1 MPKVIK
7 TQTEFEGRTLEEYV
21 VVEGEGLEPWEP
33 QAALRFVGKSTPRID
48 GPERVTGKALYTADV
63 QLPGMLYGK
72 ILRSPLPHAKIKKID
87 THRAAKL
94 PGVRAVLSSQN
105 TPKIAFRRQT
115 FLFDEI
121 VRYVGDEVACV
132 IADTEEI
139 AQDALEL
146 IEVEY
151 EPLPFVLDPEEALQ
165 PNAPKVHPSGNLLNG
180 EPEVYQ
186 RGDLTEGFAGADV
199 IVERTFRTQCALHNC
214 MEPHGSVALWEGDTL
229 TVWDSTQ
236 HIFGVR
242 EGLARLLGLPLHK
255 VRVIKKYMGGGFGS
269 KNNLG
274 KYTVIA
280 ALGARMTGRPVKIIL
295 DRHEENLAAGNRP
308 SSVQHLKIGAKRDGT
323 LTALELK
330 AIVAAGAYCLWPPS
344 VGGPARELYLCP
356 NVKIEQYTVFTNTG
370 PLSAFRA
377 PGYVEGTF
385 ALESLMDEL
394 AQELGM
400 DPLELRLK
408 NYAEH
413 DQTTGRPYSTKGLR
427 ECYERGARLFGWN
440 LSPRSPSLSR
450 SHLTLA
456 LSVYGEGRGEVE
468 PGERFRRGVGMASQI
483 WSGNGM
489 PPAYA
494 FVKINPD
501 GTATVITGTQDIGT
515 GTKTVL
521 AQIAAEELGFALDKI
536 SVEIGDTQTG
546 PYAPLSAGSMTVA
559 SVGPAVRLAAYE
571 ARQQLLEV
579 AAQVLEVPRESLT
592 IADGLL
598 HSSALPKPVAVHEV
612 LKKLENFMIIGR
624 GARAPNPE
632 DVTVNTFGAQFAE
645 VLVDT
650 ETGEVKVER
659 IVAVHDSGR
668 VINPLTLSSQIEGG
682 IIQGL
687 GYALF
692 EQRVIDRNTGIVVND
707 NLENYKV
714 PTALDIPE
722 IVFEMVDRPD
732 PRANNLGA
740 KGVGEP
746 PIIPTAAAIAN
757 AVANALGVRIYE
769 LPITRERVLK
779 VLGKV

>member
-7 TQTEFEGRTLEEYV
+7 TKTEFEGRVVEEYV
-21 VVEGEGLEPWEP
+21 VVEGEGLSAWEAQTP
-33 QAALRFVGKSTPRID
+33 LQCVGKKTLRID
-48 GPERVTGKALYTADV
+48 GPERVTGKAVYTFDV

-72 ILRSPLPHAKIKKID
+72 ILRSPHPHARITHID
-87 THRAAKL
+87 TRRAERL

-105 TPKIAFRRQT
+105 TPKISFRRQT

-132 IADTEEI
+132 IADDEEI

-151 EPLPFVLDPEEALQ
+151 ELMPFVIDPEEALQ
-165 PNAPKVHPSGNLLNG
+165 PDAPKIHSDGNLLG
-180 EPEVYQ
+180 GQPEVYQ
-186 RGDLTEGFAGADV
+186 RGDLAQGFAQADV

-214 MEPHGSVALWEGDTL
+214 METHGSVAMWEGDSL

-242 EGLARLLGLPLHK
+242 EGLARLLGLPLHR

-280 ALGARMTGRPVKIIL
+280 ALAAKMTGRPVKIML

-308 SSVQHLKIGAKRDGT
+308 STVQHLKIGAKRDGT
-323 LTALELK
+323 LTALELR
-330 AIVAAGAYCLWPPS
+330 AIISAGAYCLWPPS
-344 VGGPARELYLCP
+344 VGGPARQLYACP
-356 NVKIEQYTVFTNTG
+356 NLKTEQYTVFTNTG

-394 AQELGM
+394 AKELKL

-408 NYAEH
+408 NYTEI

-427 ECYERGARLFGWN
+427 EAYERGAKLFGWD
-440 LSPRSPSLSR
+440 LPPQSPSLKGRGSAPP
-450 SHLTLA
+450 TL
-456 LSVYGEGRGEVE
+456 GEGM
-468 PGERFRRGVGMASQI
+468 GERFLRGFGMASQI

-494 FVKINPD
+494 IVKVNPD
-501 GTATVITGTQDIGT
+501 GTAIVITGTQDIGT

-521 AQIAAEELGFALDKI
+521 AQIAAEELGFPIEKI
-536 SVEIGDTQTG
+536 SVEIGDTQLG
-546 PYAPLSAGSMTVA
+546 LYAPLSAGSMTVA
-559 SVGPAVRLAAYE
+559 SVGPAVRVAAHE
-571 ARQQLLEV
+571 ARQQLLDV

-592 IADGLL
+592 ISQGLL
-598 HSSALPKPVAVHEV
+598 SSSALPKPVAVHEV
-612 LKKLENFMIIGR
+612 LKNLENFMIIGR
-624 GARAPNPE
+624 GAREPNPE

-645 VLVDT
+645 VTIDT
-650 ETGEVKVER
+650 ETGEVRVER

-692 EQRVIDRNTGIVVND
+692 EQRVVDRNTGIVLTD
-707 NLENYKV
+707 NLESYKV

-722 IVFEMVDRPD
+722 IVLEMVDRPD

-769 LPITRERVLK
+769 LPITREKVLK
-779 VLGKV
+779 ALGR

>member
-7 TQTEFEGRTLEEYV
+7 TKTEFEGRVVEEYV
-21 VVEGEGLEPWEP
+21 VVEGEGLSAWEAQTP
-33 QAALRFVGKSTPRID
+33 LQCVGKKTLRID
-48 GPERVTGKALYTADV
+48 GPERVTGKAVYTFDV

-72 ILRSPLPHAKIKKID
+72 ILRSPHPHARITHID
-87 THRAAKL
+87 TRRAERL

-105 TPKIAFRRQT
+105 TPKISFRRQT

-132 IADTEEI
+132 IADDEEI

-151 EPLPFVLDPEEALQ
+151 ELMPFVIDPEEALQ
-165 PNAPKVHPSGNLLNG
+165 PDAPKIHPDGNLLG
-180 EPEVYQ
+180 GQPEVYQ
-186 RGDLTEGFAGADV
+186 RGDLAQGFAQADV

-214 MEPHGSVALWEGDTL
+214 METHGSVAMWEGDSL

-242 EGLARLLGLPLHK
+242 EGLARLLGLPLHR

-280 ALGARMTGRPVKIIL
+280 ALAAKMTGRPVKIML

-308 SSVQHLKIGAKRDGT
+308 STVQHLKIGAKRDGT
-323 LTALELK
+323 LTALELR
-330 AIVAAGAYCLWPPS
+330 AIISAGAYCLWPPS
-344 VGGPARELYLCP
+344 VGGPARQLYACP
-356 NVKIEQYTVFTNTG
+356 NLKTEQYTVFTNTG

-394 AQELGM
+394 ARELEL

-408 NYAEH
+408 NYTEI

-427 ECYERGARLFGWN
+427 EAYERGAKLFG
-440 LSPRSPSLSR
+440 RKSPSLKGRGSAPP
-450 SHLTLA
+450 TL
-456 LSVYGEGRGEVE
+456 GEGM
-468 PGERFRRGVGMASQI
+468 GERFLRGFGMASQI

-494 FVKINPD
+494 IVKINPD
-501 GTATVITGTQDIGT
+501 GTAIVITGTQDIGT

-521 AQIAAEELGFALDKI
+521 AQIAAEELGFPIEKI
-536 SVEIGDTQTG
+536 SVELGDTQLG
-546 PYAPLSAGSMTVA
+546 LYAPLSAGSMTVA
-559 SVGPAVRLAAYE
+559 SVGPAVRVAAHE
-571 ARQQLLEV
+571 ARQQLLDV

-592 IADGLL
+592 ISQGLL
-598 HSSALPKPVAVHEV
+598 SSSALPKPVAVHEV
-612 LKKLENFMIIGR
+612 LKNLENFMIIGR
-624 GARAPNPE
+624 GAREPNPE

-645 VLVDT
+645 VTVDT
-650 ETGEVKVER
+650 ETGEVRVER

-692 EQRVIDRNTGIVVND
+692 EQRVVDRNTGVVLTD
-707 NLENYKV
+707 NLEGYKV

-722 IVFEMVDRPD
+722 IVLEMVDRPD

-769 LPITRERVLK
+769 LPITRERILK
-779 VLGKV
+779 ALGRK

>member
-7 TQTEFEGRTLEEYV
+7 TKTEFEGRVVEEYV
-21 VVEGEGLEPWEP
+21 VVEGEGLSAWEAQTP
-33 QAALRFVGKSTPRID
+33 LRFVGKRTPRID
-48 GPERVTGKALYTADV
+48 GPERVTGKAVYTSDV
-63 QLPGMLYGK
+63 QLSGMLYGK
-72 ILRSPLPHAKIKKID
+72 ILRSPHPHARIKKID
-87 THRAAKL
+87 TQRAEKL
-94 PGVRAVLSSQN
+94 PGVRAVLSFHN
-105 TPKIAFRRQT
+105 TPTISFRRQT
-115 FLFDEI
+115 FLFDQI

-132 IADTEEI
+132 IADDEEI

-151 EPLPFVLDPEEALQ
+151 ELLPAVFDPEEALQ
-165 PNAPKVHPSGNLLNG
+165 PSAPKVQPDGNLLNG
-180 EPEVYQ
+180 QPEIYQ
-186 RGDLTEGFAGADV
+186 RGDLAQGFARADV
-199 IVERTFRTQCALHNC
+199 LIERTFKTQCALHNC
-214 MEPHGSVALWEGDTL
+214 LEPHGSVALWEGDSL

-280 ALGARMTGRPVKIIL
+280 ALGALRTGRPVKILL
-295 DRHEENLAAGNRP
+295 DRHEENLATGNRP
-308 SSVQHLKIGAKRDGT
+308 SSIQHLKIGAKRDGT

-330 AIVAAGAYCLWPPS
+330 AIVAGGAYCLWPPS
-344 VGGPARELYLCP
+344 VGGPARQLYACP
-356 NVKIEQYTVFTNTG
+356 NLKTEQYTVFTNTG

-385 ALESLMDEL
+385 ALESVMDEL
-394 AQELGM
+394 AKELKM

-408 NYAEH
+408 NYTEI

-427 ECYERGARLFGWN
+427 EAYERGAKLFGWT
-440 LSPRSPSLSR
+440 SLKKKGQGVR
-450 SHLTLA
+450 
-456 LSVYGEGRGEVE
+456 GRL
-468 PGERFRRGVGMASQI
+468 RRGVGMASQI

-494 FVKINPD
+494 IVKINPD

-515 GTKTVL
+515 GTKTIL
-521 AQIAAEELGFALDKI
+521 AQIAAEELGFPIEKI
-536 SVEIGDTQTG
+536 SVEIGDTQLG
-546 PYAPLSAGSMTVA
+546 LYAPLSAGSMTVA
-559 SVGPAVRLAAYE
+559 SVGPAVRGAAHD
-571 ARQQLLEV
+571 ARHQLLDV

-592 IADGLL
+592 ISDGLF
-598 HSSALPKPVAVHEV
+598 SSPALSECVAVPEV
-612 LKKLENFMIIGR
+612 LKNLENFMIIGR
-624 GARAPNPE
+624 GAREPNPE
-632 DVTVNTFGAQFAE
+632 DVAVNTFGAQFAE
-645 VLVDT
+645 VTVDT
-650 ETGEVKVER
+650 ETGEVQVER

-692 EQRVIDRNTGIVVND
+692 EQRIVDRNTGVVLTD
-707 NLENYKV
+707 NLESYKV

-722 IVFEMVDRPD
+722 IIHEMIDRPD
-732 PRANNLGA
+732 LKANNLGV

-757 AVANALGVRIYE
+757 AVADALGVHIYE
-769 LPITRERVLK
+769 LPLTRDKVLK
-779 VLGKV
+779 ALGENHA

>member
-7 TQTEFEGRTLEEYV
+7 TKTEFEGRVVEEYV
-21 VVEGEGLEPWEP
+21 VVEGEGLSAW
-33 QAALRFVGKSTPRID
+33 AAQTPLTFVGKSTPRID
-48 GPERVTGKALYTADV
+48 GPERATGKAVYTFDV

-72 ILRSPLPHAKIKKID
+72 ILRSPHPHARIKHIE
-87 THRAAKL
+87 TQRAEQL
-94 PGVRAVLSSQN
+94 PGVRAVLSYRN
-105 TPKIAFRRQT
+105 TPKISFRRQT
-115 FLFDEI
+115 FIFDEI

-132 IADTEEI
+132 IADDEEV

-151 EPLPFVLDPEEALQ
+151 ELLPFVLDPEEALQ
-165 PNAPKVHPSGNLLNG
+165 PTAPKLYPDGNLLNG
-180 EPEVYQ
+180 QPEVYQ
-186 RGDLTEGFAGADV
+186 RGDLAQGFAQADV
-199 IVERTFRTQCALHNC
+199 VIERTFRTQCALHNC
-214 MEPHGSVALWEGDTL
+214 METHGSVAMWEGDSL

-280 ALGARMTGRPVKIIL
+280 ALGAKMTGRPVKIML

-308 SSVQHLKIGAKRDGT
+308 ASVQHLKIGARRDGT

-344 VGGPARELYLCP
+344 VGGPARELYACP
-356 NVKIEQYTVFTNTG
+356 NAKTEQYTVFTNTG

-394 AQELGM
+394 AKELGI

-408 NYAEH
+408 NYTEI

-427 ECYERGARLFGWN
+427 EAYERGAKLVGWPKRAE
-440 LSPRSPSLSR
+440 SS
-450 SHLTLA
+450 
-456 LSVYGEGRGEVE
+456 GRV
-468 PGERFRRGVGMASQI
+468 RRGFGMASQI

-494 FVKINPD
+494 IVKVNPD
-501 GTATVITGTQDIGT
+501 GSATVITGTQDIGT

-521 AQIAAEELGFALDKI
+521 AQIAAEELGFPIEKI
-536 SVEIGDTQTG
+536 SVELGDTQMG

-571 ARQQLLEV
+571 ARQQLLDV
-579 AAQVLEVPRESLT
+579 AAQVLDAPRESLT
-592 IADGLL
+592 ISEGLL
-598 HSSALPKPVAVHEV
+598 SSPV
-612 LKKLENFMIIGR
+612 LKESIPVKDVLKNLENFMIIGR
-624 GARAPNPE
+624 GAREPNPE

-645 VLVDT
+645 VTVDT
-650 ETGEVKVER
+650 ETGEVRVER

-692 EQRVIDRNTGIVVND
+692 EQRVVDRNTGVVVND

-714 PTALDIPE
+714 PTALDVPE

-769 LPITRERVLK
+769 LPLTREKILK
-779 VLGKV
+779 ALQR

>member
-7 TQTEFEGRTLEEYV
+7 TKTEFEGRTLEEYV

-33 QAALRFVGKSTPRID
+33 HAALRFVGKSTPRID

-72 ILRSPLPHAKIKKID
+72 ILRSPHPHAKIKKID
-87 THRAAKL
+87 TRKAERL

-139 AQDALEL
+139 AQDALDL
-146 IEVEY
+146 IEVEC

-180 EPEVYQ
+180 EPEVYE
-186 RGDLTEGFAGADV
+186 RGNLKEGFAHADV

-214 MEPHGSVALWEGDTL
+214 MEPHGSVALWEGDSL

-280 ALGARMTGRPVKIIL
+280 ALGAKMTGRPVKIIL

-330 AIVAAGAYCLWPPS
+330 AIIAAGAYCLWPPS

-356 NVKIEQYTVFTNTG
+356 NVKAEQYTVFTNTG

-394 AQELGM
+394 ARELGM

-408 NYAEH
+408 NYAEY

-427 ECYERGARLFGWN
+427 ECYERGAKLFGWN
-440 LSPRSPSLSR
+440 LSTRSPSLKGRGSP
-450 SHLTLA
+450 SPSL
-456 LSVYGEGRGEVE
+456 GEGM
-468 PGERFRRGVGMASQI
+468 GERWGVGMASQI

-521 AQIAAEELGFALDKI
+521 AQIAAEELGFDLEKI

-559 SVGPAVRLAAYE
+559 SVGPAVRLAAHD
-571 ARQQLLEV
+571 AREQLLDV

-592 IADGLL
+592 LCDGLL
-598 HSSALPKPVAVHEV
+598 SSPVLKEPVAVHEV
-612 LKKLENFMIIGR
+612 LKKLENFMIIGH

-632 DVTVNTFGAQFAE
+632 DVAVNTFGAQFAE

-650 ETGEVKVER
+650 ETGAVKVER

-692 EQRVIDRNTGIVVND
+692 EQRVIDRDTGIVVND

-714 PTALDIPE
+714 PTALDIPK

-769 LPITRERVLK
+769 LPLTRDKILK
-779 VLGKV
+779 ALGR

>member
-7 TQTEFEGRTLEEYV
+7 TKTEFEGRVVEEYV
-21 VVEGEGLEPWEP
+21 VVEGEGLSAWDA
-33 QAALRFVGKSTPRID
+33 QASLKFVGKKTPRID
-48 GPERVTGKALYTADV
+48 GPERVTGRAVYTFDV

-72 ILRSPLPHAKIKKID
+72 ILRSPHPHAKIKNIN
-87 THRAAKL
+87 TRRAEKL
-94 PGVRAVLSSQN
+94 PGVRAVLSYQN
-105 TPKIAFRRQT
+105 TPKISFRRQT
-115 FLFDEI
+115 FIFDEI

-132 IADTEEI
+132 IADDEEI

-151 EPLPFVLDPEEALQ
+151 EVLPFVLDPEEALQ
-165 PNAPKVHPSGNLLNG
+165 PNAPKLYPDGNLLG
-180 EPEVYQ
+180 GQPEVYQ
-186 RGDLTEGFAGADV
+186 RGDLAQGFAQADV
-199 IVERTFRTQCALHNC
+199 VLERTFRTQCALHNC
-214 MEPHGSVALWEGDTL
+214 MEPHGSVALWEGDAL

-280 ALGARMTGRPVKIIL
+280 ALGAKLTGRPVKIML

-308 SSVQHLKIGAKRDGT
+308 ASVQHLKIGAKRDGT

-330 AIVAAGAYCLWPPS
+330 AIIAAGAYCLWPPS
-344 VGGPARELYLCP
+344 LGGPARELYACP
-356 NVKIEQYTVFTNTG
+356 NLKTEQYTVFTNTG

-394 AQELGM
+394 AKELSM

-408 NYAEH
+408 NYTEI

-427 ECYERGARLFGWN
+427 EAYERGAKLFGWD
-440 LSPRSPSLSR
+440 LTPRSFSPQRRGSPPSS
-450 SHLTLA
+450 
-456 LSVYGEGRGEVE
+456 GEEL
-468 PGERFRRGVGMASQI
+468 GERFRRGFGMASQI

-494 FVKINPD
+494 FIKINPD

-521 AQIAAEELGFALDKI
+521 AQIAAEELGFPIEKI
-536 SVEIGDTQTG
+536 SVELGDTQMG

-559 SVGPAVRLAAYE
+559 SVGPAVRMAAYE
-571 ARQQLLEV
+571 ARQQLLDV
-579 AAQVLEVPRESLT
+579 AAQVLEVPRESLA
-592 IADGLL
+592 ISEGLVRAPTL
-598 HSSALPKPVAVHEV
+598 KEPVPIQEV
-612 LKKLENFMIIGR
+612 LKNLENFMIIGR
-624 GARAPNPE
+624 GAREPNPE

-645 VLVDT
+645 VTVDT

-659 IVAVHDSGR
+659 IVAVHDSGW

-692 EQRVIDRNTGIVVND
+692 EQRVVDRNTGVVLTD
-707 NLENYKV
+707 NLENYKL
-714 PTALDIPE
+714 PTAPDIPE

-769 LPITRERVLK
+769 LPITREKILKALGRV
-779 VLGKV
+779 